1 MANRRKTIMDIT
13 EIIRRWQSGQSIRAI
28 KAETG
33 YDRQT
38 IGKYIRVGIS
48 KGISKEIKLSADE
61 INTLFL
67 SEHNNKQNRSEKNIL
82 LENYLEEFKRLVTQK
97 NNPLKPKSAFEVI
110 TENHDLTSKVS
121 YTSFKRFAKAYGI
134 TKQSKGSTCRIE
146 IPVASQIQVDY
157 AKMGYML
164 DPATRRRKTVYAFIG
179 TLGYSRHK
187 FIEYVHSQNQK
198 SFVESHVN
206 MFRFF
211 GGLSQTIRLD
221 NLKSG
226 VIKPDLYDPQLNRAY
241 SEMAIYYGIFIDP
254 CRVATPKDKPIVERD
269 VQTVR
274 EEFRKMLAKTPG
286 ITLGEANK
294 EIKNWAVNKYGQHKH
309 GTTQLKP
316 YECFIEEE
324 KPALL
329 PLPEEPFEAAEWK
342 EAKVHPDHFIQVNNK
357 SYSIPHAFVG
367 KKVWV
372 KVTHNLVYVYYN
384 DQLIK
389 QHVIPN
395 HYRQTDLNDFPD
407 NMRHALDSGMPLFL
421 INKATSVCAEFGKLI
436 TKILSP
442 NAYINMRRAQS
453 IIGIASGYPSELISS
468 ASIIAIEHYSSVHP
482 KLFKSIIEKLELHE
496 TENESSAVTIS
507 ENTLIL
513 VRTMDYFTNN

>member
-1 MANRRKTIMDIT
+1 MDIT
-13 EIIRRWQSGQSIRAI
+13 EIIRRWQSGKSIRAI

-38 IGKYIRVGIS
+38 IGKYISLGIS
-48 KGISKEIKLSADE
+48 KGISKDVKLSSDE
-61 INTLFL
+61 INALFS
-67 SEHNNKQNRSEKNIL
+67 SELNNNRNKSEKNIL
-82 LENYLEEFKRLVTQK
+82 LEKYLEEFKQLVTQK

-110 TENHDLTSKVS
+110 TENNNLTSKVS

-134 TKQSKGSTCRIE
+134 TKQPKDTTCRIE
-146 IPVASQIQVDY
+146 IPPASQIQVDY
-157 AKMGYML
+157 ARMGYML
-164 DPATRRRKTVYAFIG
+164 DSSTRKRKTVYAFIG

-198 SFVESHVN
+198 SFVQSHVN
-206 MFRFF
+206 MFQYF

-241 SEMAIYYGIFIDP
+241 SEMAAYYGIFIDP

-286 ITLGEANK
+286 ITLSEANR
-294 EIKNWAVNKYGQHKH
+294 EIKNWAVSKYGNHKH
-309 GTTQLKP
+309 GTTQQKP
-316 YECFIEEE
+316 YESFIDEE

-329 PLPEEPFEAAEWK
+329 PLPLEPFEAAEWK
-342 EAKVHPDHFIQVNNK
+342 EAKVHPDHYIQVNNK

-367 KKVWV
+367 KNVWV
-372 KVTHNLVYVYYN
+372 KVTHNLVYVYYD

-395 HYRQTDLNDFPD
+395 HYRQTDMNDFPD
-407 NMRHALDSGMPLFL
+407 NMKHALDTGMPLFL
-421 INKATSVCAEFGKLI
+421 INKAAAISAEFGKLI

-453 IIGIASGYPSELISS
+453 IIGIASGYSAELIGS
-468 ASIIAIEHYSSVHP
+468 ASAAALDCYGSVHP
-482 KLFKSIIEKLELHE
+482 KLFKSIIEKLQLQEI
-496 TENESSAVTIS
+496 ENDSSIRIS

-513 VRTMDYFTNN
+513 VRSMDYFTNN